1 MNLHLLQ
8 QNNYKTM
15 NKSKS
20 LEIDT
25 SRYIGNGYGHFCDI
39 DTRSK
44 SADFDVFYGIQTKS
58 KKFNRGNIKIT
69 VQQVNTSSIPVII
82 EDESEN
88 EDNIESYRDNNKIS
102 IQCKY
107 LEGVYIITAGIIL
120 IQFWAFYR

>member
-1 MNLHLLQ
+1 MILHLLQ
-8 QNNYKTM
+8 QIKKKTM

-20 LEIDT
+20 VEIDT

-44 SADFDVFYGIQTKS
+44 SADFDVFYGIQPEPI
-58 KKFNRGNIKIT
+58 KFNRGNIKI
-69 VQQVNTSSIPVII
+69 SIDQIRPSMSTII
-82 EDESEN
+82 EDNESDGE
-88 EDNIESYRDNNKIS
+88 IEISIHKRKIS

-107 LEGVYIITAGIIL
+107 LVGVYIITAGIIL